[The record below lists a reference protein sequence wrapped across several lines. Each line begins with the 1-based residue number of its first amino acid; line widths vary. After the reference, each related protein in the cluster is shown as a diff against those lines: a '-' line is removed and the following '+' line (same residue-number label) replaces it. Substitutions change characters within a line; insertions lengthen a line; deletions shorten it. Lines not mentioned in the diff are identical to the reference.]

1 MPSFL
6 SEDDIEREIIRVMTD
21 RWGKDYAFTTL
32 NCLTKEPQDLN
43 DGSYRTDKRN
53 CFLPHKLREAVT
65 RLNEVPESA
74 VEDAIAQLTARRGNM
89 SMVAANREIASL
101 IREGATVQFDDA
113 HGRKQTKRVKFI
125 DFDAPVQNTFTAV
138 TQMWIQGIGPA
149 GRFRRPDILLF
160 VNGIPLVFIELKNS
174 NVNVQDAYTKNLTD
188 YKVDIP
194 QLFHAN
200 AVCIL
205 SNAIE
210 TRVGSLTATWEFF
223 FPWLRTD
230 DEKEKVDRKKIA
242 ADTDS
247 LPRVIDGLL
256 TPPRLLD
263 YVENFT
269 LFYKE
274 SQKIIAQNHQ
284 FIGVNNAYQRF
295 ERRTETPGKLGVF
308 WHTQGSG
315 KSFSMIFYVRKIFRK
330 ASGNFTFVVVTDR
343 TDLDDQ
349 IYRNFLHT
357 ETVKDNECCQPKDSA
372 QMRDFLATNK
382 RMVFTLIQKFRY
394 DKGVEYPLLSPRSD
408 IIVLVDEAHRT
419 QYEDLAQNMRA
430 GLKNAQ
436 FLAFTGTPLLGRNRK
451 TNQWFGDYVSEYNF
465 RQAVDDESTVPLF
478 HQKRVPEVLIQNDDL
493 TEDLLKIFD
502 EEEIDGPQQEKLE
515 NRFAKETEVI
525 RRDDRLDTIAQDI
538 VEHFPARGYL
548 GKGMVISLDKF
559 TAVTMYDKVQ
569 HHWKE
574 KLKTLR
580 TEIAAADATQKIKLK
595 KRLDWMKRVEMAVVI
610 SHEADEEK
618 KFQNRGLD
626 IKPHRERME
635 KIDAEG
641 HDVEYNFKD
650 PKHPLQLVFV
660 CAMWLTG
667 FDAPTVS
674 TLYLDKPMRDHSLMQ
689 TIARANRVTS
699 HKIDGV
705 IKTNGEIIDYYNVFR
720 NLQRALRDYGEGDE
734 GSDMPVQEKSVL
746 FDLLD
751 RALDEATK
759 FCAERGMPLDYL
771 SRDAGQVFKSVAI
784 FGDYADKLLGNE
796 EWRKSFYVYE
806 NTVSALYAACKPE
819 ILGQPAVRRV
829 AVFQYLRGIVEA
841 LVDGQDVTAVEQK
854 ISELLDESVV
864 VNEAAQEVLKE
875 PKEQWKIIQ
884 KGRIWDLSKTDFEAL
899 KHDFKKVEHK
909 NIEIVDL
916 LAFLKKKLEE
926 LLNKNVSRRDFA
938 ERLQAIIDRYNS
950 GASST
955 ENYYDELVNFAE
967 SMKAEDERSV
977 REGLTDDELEMFDL
991 LKKEKMTEAETQ
1003 KVKLAAKALL
1013 KRILEEHPR
1022 VLIEDWFR
1030 ESQTRQLVKD
1040 ALAEVLD
1047 ATLPETYDKQLFQ
1060 KKRDDVFDVILD
1072 YALSGAKFAA

>member
-1 MPSFL
+1 
-6 SEDDIEREIIRVMTD
+6 
-21 RWGKDYAFTTL
+21 
-32 NCLTKEPQDLN
+32 
-43 DGSYRTDKRN
+43 
-53 CFLPHKLREAVT
+53 
-65 RLNEVPESA
+65 
-74 VEDAIAQLTARRGNM
+74 
-89 SMVAANREIASL
+89 
-101 IREGATVQFDDA
+101 
-113 HGRKQTKRVKFI
+113 
-125 DFDAPVQNTFTAV
+125 
-138 TQMWIQGIGPA
+138 
-149 GRFRRPDILLF
+149 
-160 VNGIPLVFIELKNS
+160 
-174 NVNVQDAYTKNLTD
+174 
-188 YKVDIP
+188 
-194 QLFHAN
+194 
-200 AVCIL
+200 
-205 SNAIE
+205 
-210 TRVGSLTATWEFF
+210 
-223 FPWLRTD
+223 
-230 DEKEKVDRKKIA
+230 
-242 ADTDS
+242 
-247 LPRVIDGLL
+247 
-256 TPPRLLD
+256 
-263 YVENFT
+263 
-269 LFYKE
+269 
-274 SQKIIAQNHQ
+274 
-284 FIGVNNAYQRF
+284 
-295 ERRTETPGKLGVF
+295 
-308 WHTQGSG
+308 
-315 KSFSMIFYVRKIFRK
+315 
-330 ASGNFTFVVVTDR
+330 
-343 TDLDDQ
+343 
-349 IYRNFLHT
+349 
-357 ETVKDNECCQPKDSA
+357 
-372 QMRDFLATNK
+372 
-382 RMVFTLIQKFRY
+382 
-394 DKGVEYPLLSPRSD
+394 
-408 IIVLVDEAHRT
+408 
-419 QYEDLAQNMRA
+419 
-430 GLKNAQ
+430 
-436 FLAFTGTPLLGRNRK
+436 
-451 TNQWFGDYVSEYNF
+451 
-465 RQAVDDESTVPLF
+465 
-478 HQKRVPEVLIQNDDL
+478 
-493 TEDLLKIFD
+493 
-502 EEEIDGPQQEKLE
+502 
-515 NRFAKETEVI
+515 
-525 RRDDRLDTIAQDI
+525 
-538 VEHFPARGYL
+538 
-548 GKGMVISLDKF
+548 
-559 TAVTMYDKVQ
+559 
-569 HHWKE
+569 
-574 KLKTLR
+574 
-580 TEIAAADATQKIKLK
+580 
-595 KRLDWMKRVEMAVVI
+595 
-610 SHEADEEK
+610 
-618 KFQNRGLD
+618 LD